1 MTISCM
7 NDKQTF
13 DIIQLLHII
22 MYLPSQSNEKNKLN
36 FFFFGF
42 VRERERK
49 RRETEVGVVGIVR
62 DMGVIGER
70 GPEEDRAFRGT
81 GGETPQ

>member
-1 MTISCM
+1 MRERIREQNRETGGKCGKAEVRNLS
-7 NDKQTF
+7 
-13 DIIQLLHII
+13 L
-22 MYLPSQSNEKNKLN
+22 
-36 FFFFGF
+36 FFGF

-49 RRETEVGVVGIVR
+49 RRETEIGVVGIVR

>member
-1 MTISCM
+1 MS
-7 NDKQTF
+7 
-13 DIIQLLHII
+13 
-22 MYLPSQSNEKNKLN
+22 
-36 FFFFGF
+36 F
-42 VRERERK
+42 VFWFCSTEREEK